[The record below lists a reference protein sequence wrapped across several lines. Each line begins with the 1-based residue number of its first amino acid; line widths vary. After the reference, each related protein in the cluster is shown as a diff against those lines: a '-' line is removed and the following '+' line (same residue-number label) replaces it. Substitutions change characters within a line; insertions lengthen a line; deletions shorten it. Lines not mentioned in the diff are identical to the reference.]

1 LRRVVGLAGNL
12 GDRLADLPATGAAGE
27 LAIWRRRFFTDSM
40 IRRAGLPIAAEPFES
55 SVALQDDFA
64 QTSWAELTGYM
75 RRMLLR
81 DADQMSM
88 AVSLEMRVPFLD
100 HELVEYV
107 LGLPAAVKK
116 RYPGM
121 KGLLVEACR
130 DLLPTSVYQRPK
142 AGFVLPM
149 KHWML
154 GPLGL
159 FVEEGLRETIARQ
172 LLPQIFV
179 DEMSEAFQS
188 ERLHWSRLWSI
199 VVG

>member
-1 LRRVVGLAGNL
+1 
-12 GDRLADLPATGAAGE
+12 
-27 LAIWRRRFFTDSM
+27 
-40 IRRAGLPIAAEPFES
+40 
-55 SVALQDDFA
+55 
-64 QTSWAELTGYM
+64 M

-116 RYPGM
+116 RYPGV

-130 DLLPTSVYQRPK
+130 DLLPASVYHRPK

-149 KHWML
+149 KQWMR
-154 GPLGL
+154 GPLAA
-159 FVEEGLRETIARQ
+159 FVKEGLDETVTRG
-172 LLPQIFV
+172 LLPEIFV
-179 DEMSEAFQS
+179 NEMRDAFQR
-188 ERLHWSRLWSI
+188 ERLHWTRLWSL
-199 VVG
+199 VVLGHYAKRRQLVCSPDEDSPIHPHR